1 MSIIKWKSLEEIVYR
16 ANNTAFGLAAGIWTQ
31 NTDTANY
38 LIRGIKA
45 GTIWY
50 AHSTSSHICP
60 AVLSARSGDIPAESR
75 DVLINLVRVCVYL
88 CGRLYP
94 PGTTATTSLMV
105 SHRGAA
111 PSALPFMC
119 PITYALTCHAFL
131 VHLLIPSLPSFTR
144 ACSCVALRWVQAI
157 RHGQG
162 QGRVRAYP
170 LH

>member
-1 MSIIKWKSLEEIVYR
+1 MMSIIKWKSLEEIVYR

-88 CGRLYP
+88 CGCLCP

-105 SHRGAA
+105 SHHGLCF
-111 PSALPFMC
+111 SCVLSDN
-119 PITYALTCHAFL
+119 YLTCHAFL